1 MTVYSTS
8 PTVQTALMVIQ
19 EANFPHPAGESL
31 VCFIE
36 NSIDNEQAA
45 TFMFQWCAGQDENS
59 DLFAFSVEWK
69 KLISICKFF
78 TSELDTPLPTLGTFC
93 S

>member
-1 MTVYSTS
+1 
-8 PTVQTALMVIQ
+8 MVIH
-19 EANFPHPAGESL
+19 EENLAHPAGELL

-36 NSIDNEQAA
+36 SFIDNEQAA
-45 TFMFQWCAGQDENS
+45 TFIFQWCAGQDENF

-69 KLISICKFF
+69 KLISMCKSF
-78 TSELDTPLPTLGTFC
+78 TSELDTNLPTLGNFC